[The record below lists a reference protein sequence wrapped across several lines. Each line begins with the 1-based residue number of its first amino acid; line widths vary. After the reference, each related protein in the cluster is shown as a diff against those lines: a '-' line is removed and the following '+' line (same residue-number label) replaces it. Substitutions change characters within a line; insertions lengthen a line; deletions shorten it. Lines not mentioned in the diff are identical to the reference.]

1 MDFET
6 LRAQIASAQA
16 GAEVLAK
23 SLAASPSE
31 TVDNKTIAA
40 AAADGAAA
48 GGATGT
54 TDADPNAEGE
64 DKENG
69 DGEVLAKS
77 FALTLDDGSVLEAVD
92 GTEMLKSFAAQL
104 NAEKEGR
111 SADNGEFMKAMG
123 ATLGVV
129 GQLTATLQEQGTA
142 LANANKQLAELKSQ
156 GETLAKS
163 LAAVS
168 NEGRGRRSVDLTVH
182 NKLADGAQPNEKPR
196 PAEILAK
203 AMTALSAKAIT
214 GVEAS
219 KIESALNAGLMPE
232 QALLDRIF
240 TK

>member
-1 MDFET
+1 MDFAT

-54 TDADPNAEGE
+54 TDADPDAESEDDESGTGE
-64 DKENG
+64 T
-69 DGEVLAKS
+69 LAKS
-77 FALTLDDGSVLEAVD
+77 FSLTLDDGSTLEAVD

-104 NAEKEGR
+104 SDEKKGR
-111 SADNGEFMKAMG
+111 EADNDEFMKAMG

-129 GQLTATLQEQGTA
+129 GQLTATLKEQGEA
-142 LANANKQLAELKSQ
+142 LANANKQLAELKQ
-156 GETLAKS
+156 KGDTFAKS

-168 NEGRGRRSVDLTVH
+168 NEGRGRRSVDVTVH
-182 NKLADGAQPNEKPR
+182 GKATDAVQTAEKPR

-203 AMTALSAKAIT
+203 AMTALSAKVINGA
-214 GVEAS
+214 EAS
-219 KIESALNAGLMPE
+219 KIESALNAGVMPE
-232 QALLDRIF
+232 QALLDRLF
-240 TK
+240 K